1 MNLHNITVKSFQR
14 LEEVTWNNYSY
25 VCIDEINLYDVK
37 VEELKKINAKGLWI
51 VIRET
56 LEENPENYLKK
67 NFPQWNIVPL
77 SYPLRTP
84 KRISEKIKRGQINNN
99 LHQNDYNQGN
109 LLMSTDKKNI

>member
-56 LEENPENYLKK
+56 LEENPKNYLKK
-67 NFPQWNIVPL
+67 NFPQWDIVPL
-77 SYPLRTP
+77 SYPLEP
-84 KRISEKIKRGQINNN
+84 QKGY
-99 LHQNDYNQGN
+99 L
-109 LLMSTDKKNI
+109 KKSK